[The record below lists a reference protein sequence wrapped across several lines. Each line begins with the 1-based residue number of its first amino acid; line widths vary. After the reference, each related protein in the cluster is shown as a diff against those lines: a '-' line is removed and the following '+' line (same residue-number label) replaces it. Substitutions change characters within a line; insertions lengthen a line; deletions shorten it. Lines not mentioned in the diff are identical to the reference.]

1 MKIFNKYLLII
12 LIVFLGLNLQVC
24 AEKPPVP
31 SIDTV
36 QVESNADN
44 ANKIRL
50 KEPITV
56 ELTEEEKAKA
66 AEEAKIKE
74 ELTQEQKQL
83 GEATPLRVEDK
94 DFDPNANEE
103 LTKDVVPNMGAELL
117 KLVSM
122 FARVMLAVLAA
133 SVIIYFLLLFVR
145 KYFHPPLP
153 DVSEEDFDIRDLNSP
168 KNTDEALKSFL
179 DRTGE

>member
-1 MKIFNKYLLII
+1 MKVNNRWI
-12 LIVFLGLNLQVC
+12 LALFIVFLGFNFQAF
-24 AEKPPVP
+24 AEKPPIP

-36 QVESNADN
+36 QTVETEAPK
-44 ANKIRL
+44 ANVQL
-50 KEPITV
+50 KAPIEV

-74 ELTQEQKQL
+74 ELTKEQKYI
-83 GEATPLRVEDK
+83 GETAPLRVEDN
-94 DFDPNANEE
+94 DFDPNSNEE
-103 LTKDVVPNMGAELL
+103 LTKEVIPNTSDEFI
-117 KLVSM
+117 KLISM

-133 SVIIYFLLLFVR
+133 SVIIYYLLLFVR
-145 KYFHPPLP
+145 KYFHPPIP
-153 DVSEEDFDIRDLNSP
+153 SIGEEDFDVRDLNSP